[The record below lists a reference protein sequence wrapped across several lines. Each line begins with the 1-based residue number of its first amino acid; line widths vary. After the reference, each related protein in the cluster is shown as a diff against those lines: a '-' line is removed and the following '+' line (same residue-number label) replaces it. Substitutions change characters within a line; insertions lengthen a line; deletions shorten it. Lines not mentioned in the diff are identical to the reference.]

1 MTAFLALSLLLP
13 LFPSEATLPGN
24 PCADGTHADPTAVA
38 VICKQRIHGQTPGQ
52 VPWIGSAP
60 IIEKHG
66 PVYRYLWLPNC
77 PGALP
82 REDTAGELDCVGAHD
97 CADASLMAMSLWA
110 TLDSAA
116 GASTRTAGWHYLRS
130 ECRDPSDA
138 GPVQPQ
144 QQRRTLTWQN
154 VLSAVR
160 RVGVPGG
167 TVHAPRFTLVNLETT
182 FWTDPQ
188 PVDRSITVIGFDVD
202 VQITPS
208 SYTWHWGDGT
218 TDTTE
223 TPGRPFPATDV
234 THTYVHATDE
244 GPPLEVSVDVTY
256 SARYR
261 VNGGEWQAIPETIT
275 IPGAPTSLP
284 VKQAAAVLMSSD

>member
-1 MTAFLALSLLLP
+1 MTCPASV
-13 LFPSEATLPGN
+13 TCTDPGL
-24 PCADGTHADPTAVA
+24 VR
-38 VICKQRIHGQTPGQ
+38 Q
-52 VPWIGSAP
+52 
-60 IIEKHG
+60 
-66 PVYRYLWLPNC
+66 
-77 PGALP
+77 
-82 REDTAGELDCVGAHD
+82 
-97 CADASLMAMSLWA
+97 SLWA
-110 TLDSAA
+110 RDLTDAT
-116 GASTRTAGWHYLRS
+116 GARINGSWHVLSS
-130 ECRDPSDA
+130 ECRDPNDA
-138 GPVQPQ
+138 GPVAPQ
-144 QQRRTLTWQN
+144 EQRRTLTWRN

-160 RVGVPGG
+160 RVGLPGG

-188 PVDRSITVIGFDVD
+188 PVDRSLTLIGFDVD

-208 SYTWHWGDGT
+208 SYMWHWGDGT
-218 TDTTE
+218 TNTTK

-244 GPPLEVSVDVTY
+244 GPPLEVRVDVTY

>member
-1 MTAFLALSLLLP
+1 MAVMVISSMFVIPAFAAEDHCPAGKSGLEFYVHCRLRQSTQE
-13 LFPSEATLPGN
+13 SRDIEVR
-24 PCADGTHADPTAVA
+24 ADSPT
-38 VICKQRIHGQTPGQ
+38 R
-52 VPWIGSAP
+52 SAP
-60 IIEKHG
+60 AYE
-66 PVYRYLWLPNC
+66 YLWLPNC
-77 PGALP
+77 PGTKP
-82 REDTAGELDCVGAHD
+82 SGYRSDELDCFRAHTCASFELVSMTLYRRHLGAGG
-97 CADASLMAMSLWA
+97 SQSGQPWE
-110 TLDSAA
+110 
-116 GASTRTAGWHYLRS
+116 YLGT
-130 ECRDPSDA
+130 ECRNPSDA

-160 RVGVPGG
+160 RVAVPGG